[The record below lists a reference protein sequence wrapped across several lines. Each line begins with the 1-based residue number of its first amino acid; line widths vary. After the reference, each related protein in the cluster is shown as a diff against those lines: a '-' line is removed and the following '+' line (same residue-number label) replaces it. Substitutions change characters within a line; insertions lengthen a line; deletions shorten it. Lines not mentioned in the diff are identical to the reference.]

1 MDNSTRILF
10 TTENVSWGGSE
21 LLWTQTV
28 IELFKMGFSI
38 AICIHEKLKLPKELT
53 SLEKKKEIKI
63 IRFNNDKLSSS
74 KRIANRFLPYHKRF
88 KSTNL
93 KEVYILE
100 FNPDLL
106 IINQGFNF
114 NGVDTMLFACQNKIK
129 YVTLS
134 HAVNEGLWPNVAL
147 RKKMEIGF
155 QNAIKNYFVSQD
167 NLLVTQNQVGT
178 ILKNVEIVRNPFNVS
193 FKNELDFPQS
203 ANFTL
208 AFVGRYDFYAKG
220 QDVVLQVLSD
230 EKWKNRNLIVN
241 FYGEGNDIENLN
253 DLVQMYQLK
262 NVIIHSHTSTEEIWK
277 TNQGL
282 ILTSRFEGLPIV
294 IVEAMLCK
302 RFVIVTNVSGNKEL
316 VIDNETGFI
325 AAAPR
330 PEYVNEAL
338 ERAWQKRLDW
348 KVMGLKARQE
358 IITQIPENPALNF
371 ALKLQVILNNL

>member
-1 MDNSTRILF
+1 MDNFKKVLF
-10 TTENVSWGGSE
+10 ITENVSWGGSE
-21 LLWTQTV
+21 LLWTQSV
-28 IELFKMGFSI
+28 IELSKMGFSTSV
-38 AICIHEKLKLPKELT
+38 CIHEKLKLPKELT
-53 SLEKKKEIKI
+53 SLQKKDDIKI
-63 IRFNNDKLSSS
+63 IRFGNDKLSFS

-88 KSTNL
+88 KLTNL
-93 KEVYILE
+93 REAYILQ

-114 NGVDTMLFACQNKIK
+114 NGIDIMSFAFQNKLN
-129 YVTLS
+129 YVTIS
-134 HAVNEGLWPNVAL
+134 HAVNEGLWPNVIL
-147 RKKMEIGF
+147 RKKMQLGF
-155 QNAIKNYFVSQD
+155 KNSIMNYFVSND
-167 NLLVTQNQVGT
+167 NLRATQNQLGT
-178 ILKNVEIVRNPFNVS
+178 ILDNTEIVRNPFNVD

-203 ANFTL
+203 DNFTL

-220 QDVVLQVLSD
+220 QDVVLEVLSD

-241 FYGEGNDIENLN
+241 FYGEGNDLENLN

-302 RFVIVTNVSGNKEL
+302 RFVIVTNVSGNSEF

-330 PEYVNEAL
+330 PEYVDEAL

-348 KVMGLKARQE
+348 KEMGIKARQE
-358 IITQIPENPALNF
+358 IVTQIPENPALDF
-371 ALKLQVILNNL
+371 AHKLQVILNNL